1 SLASLISHSH
11 TRSLIRPPARPI
23 ATLFPYTTLFRS
35 IVTSKAKLEEK
46 LETVV
51 DCWVQPGYS
60 LSLGNYDGF
69 GTGQSEERYRG
80 YYAGRLLQQTYPVIT
95 GYSGSDFVYPGDND
109 LPVGARR
116 SLTERK
122 ESQSEVV
129 SNIENAISTR
139 GKHINFCHP

>member
-69 GTGQSEERYRG
+69 GTGQSEERYRD
-80 YYAGRLLQQTYPVIT
+80 YYAGKIGRATSELQSRFDLVCRLLLEK
-95 GYSGSDFVYPGDND
+95 NN
-109 LPVGARR
+109 
-116 SLTERK
+116 ERLA
-122 ESQSEVV
+122 EQ
-129 SNIENAISTR
+129 NRA
-139 GKHINFCHP
+139 